1 MNLLVETKNQR
12 NNGFMEG
19 EIIVMDKKINF
30 TQEELQLLYAACM
43 SYGDKLSEV
52 IKSIPNEETDK
63 LSNRAKESWNI
74 ARKVTEYMDESNY
87 REEVEIC
94 PHCMGENIIKWNVK
108 RDGYEIVCQH
118 CGEKIMLCDACIHS
132 DDNKH
137 QKCDWCED
145 GGCFRK
151 RK

>member
-1 MNLLVETKNQR
+1 
-12 NNGFMEG
+12 
-19 EIIVMDKKINF
+19 MDNKIEL
-30 TQEELQLLYAACM
+30 TQEELQLLYTACM
-43 SYGDKLSEV
+43 SYGDRLSGIV
-52 IKSIPNEETDK
+52 KSIPNEEKMIVDS
-63 LSNRAKESWNI
+63 LSNRAKESWNLAQKI
-74 ARKVTEYMDESNY
+74 TLYLKESDTKI
-87 REEVEIC
+87 EVVEIC